1 MNSADG
7 KRFRKAYKESAKTG
21 AVVDRKDFIL
31 LHQRLREALSDAQ
44 EFALGRIAERH
55 IVDTKQFYNQ
65 KIKDATELGD
75 VEEIRRLQ
83 SLADR
88 L

>member
-1 MNSADG
+1 M
-7 KRFRKAYKESAKTG
+7 KFRQAFKESAKTG
-21 AVVDRKDFIL
+21 AMVDRKQFIL
-31 LHQRLREALSDAQ
+31 LHRKLRGALSDAQ
-44 EFALGRIAERH
+44 NFALGRIAERN

-75 VEEIRRLQ
+75 VDEIRRLQ
-83 SLADR
+83 TLANR